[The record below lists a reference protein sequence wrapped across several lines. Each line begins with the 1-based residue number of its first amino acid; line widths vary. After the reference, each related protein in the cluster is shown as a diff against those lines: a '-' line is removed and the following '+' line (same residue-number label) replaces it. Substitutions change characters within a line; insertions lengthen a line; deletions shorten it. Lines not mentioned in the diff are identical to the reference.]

1 MVLKQPDHV
10 GHASHICRLG
20 AFLALGL
27 WVAGTV
33 DAQPVD
39 ATLEFGARVLILDQP
54 RAIAPDPLDPG
65 FFYVV
70 EGGKH
75 RVVRLNP
82 EGAVVQTLGGPG
94 SRDGQFD
101 TPHALDATNGTTL
114 LIADTENG
122 RLQAFARTGAFL
134 FSFPIGERSEDGQRS
149 FSGSAEE
156 SGLTSGGR
164 PVAVRVNE
172 ADHVFVADGA
182 EGVVRWWDRDYR
194 AQPTIGAFTAGDGTL
209 ADPIALAL
217 DERQNLYVLDRDLE
231 SVLVYDA
238 LGTYLRHVGEGIV
251 GEGRSLQVI
260 EAHLWVVLPQRLLLF
275 DATGV
280 LAHVW
285 AVDVGTALVDV
296 ALHQEALWL
305 LAEDG
310 LYTTAL
316 PAAFRTP

>member
-1 MVLKQPDHV
+1 M
-10 GHASHICRLG
+10 
-20 AFLALGL
+20 AFGL
-27 WVAGTV
+27 WAAGTV
-33 DAQPVD
+33 GAQPVD
-39 ATLEFGARVLILDQP
+39 ATLEPVTRVLILDQP
-54 RAIAPDPLDPG
+54 QAIAPDPLDPG

-82 EGAVVQTLGGPG
+82 EGAIVQTLGGPG

-101 TPHALDATNGTTL
+101 TPHALDVTNGTTL

-134 FSFPIGERSEDGQRS
+134 FSFPIGEHSEDGRRS

-156 SGLTSGGR
+156 SGLTSAGR

-172 ADHVFVADGA
+172 AEYVFVADGA

-194 AQPTIGAFTAGDGTL
+194 AQPTIGAFTAGEGTL
-209 ADPIALAL
+209 ANPVALAF
-217 DERQNLYVLDRDLE
+217 DDTENVYVLDRDQE

-238 LGTYLRHVGEGIV
+238 LGTYLRRIGESIV
-251 GEGRSLQVI
+251 GEGRSLQII
-260 EAHLWVVLPQRLLLF
+260 EAHLWVALPQRLLVF
-275 DATGV
+275 DPTGV
-280 LAHVW
+280 LAYVW
-285 AVDVGTALVDV
+285 AVDVGVALVDV
-296 ALHQEALWL
+296 AVHQEALWL

-316 PAAFRTP
+316 PAAFRAP